1 MKIDRA
7 LVMTIILV
15 LASIGFSYY
24 LWVFYMVSPWTR
36 DARVHAD
43 ISHIAS
49 QIAGKVKQIYVSTD
63 ERVSKDQLLFEL
75 EGDDQVIALAKARAA
90 LEQGEYQ
97 LKLLQDEELRL
108 LGIRGNL
115 VSEDEREKA
124 NTSVKEQQAEVKVLT
139 ADLSQAQLNIKRT
152 KIYAPHAGYI
162 SALDFTPGQVVTPGQ
177 QVLALIDLNSFTVK
191 AYFEETRIRELRS
204 GQKARIRLMGRDDII
219 LNGTVISIARGINNN
234 NETKGSQQ
242 LPDVQQTFPWIRL
255 AQRVPVTIEFD
266 DQQRVQQLHLFSGS
280 TASVVIE

>member
-43 ISHIAS
+43 VSHIAS
-49 QIAGKVKQIYVSTD
+49 QIAGQVRLIHVKTDDKVDKG
-63 ERVSKDQLLFEL
+63 QLLFEL
-75 EGDDQVIALAKARAA
+75 KGEDQVIALAKATAA

-97 LKLLQDEELRL
+97 LKLLQDEEKRL
-108 LGIRGNL
+108 QGIPGNL
-115 VSEDEREKA
+115 VSADDREKA
-124 NTSVKEQQAEVKVLT
+124 NTSVKEQQAQIKVLT
-139 ADLSQAQLNIKRT
+139 ADLSQAKLNIERT
-152 KIYAPHAGYI
+152 KIYSPHAGYI
-162 SALDFTPGQVVTPGQ
+162 SDLDFTRGQVVTPGQ

-191 AYFEETRIRELRS
+191 AYFEETRIRELAS

-219 LNGTVISIARGINNN
+219 LKGTVVSIARGINNN
-234 NETKGSQQ
+234 NVTKGSQQ

-255 AQRVPVTIEFD
+255 AQRVPVTIVFD

>member
-7 LVMTIILV
+7 LLMTITLV

-36 DARVHAD
+36 DARVHAE

-49 QIAGKVKQIYVSTD
+49 QIAGKVKQIHVRTD
-63 ERVSKDQLLFEL
+63 ETVIKGQLLFEL
-75 EGDDQVIALAKARAA
+75 AGDDQVIALARATAA
-90 LEQGEYQ
+90 LEQGKYQ

-108 LGIRGNL
+108 QGIPGDL
-115 VSEDEREKA
+115 VSADEREKA
-124 NTSVKEQQAEVKVLT
+124 NTSVKAQQAKIKVLT
-139 ADLSQAQLNIKRT
+139 ADLSQAKLNIERT

-162 SALDFTPGQVVTPGQ
+162 SDLDFTSGQVVTPGQ
-177 QVLALIDLNSFTVK
+177 PLIALIDLNSFTVK
-191 AYFEETRIRELRS
+191 AYFEETRIRELQS

-219 LNGTVISIARGINNN
+219 LKGTVVSIARGINNN
-234 NETKGSQQ
+234 NVTKGSQQ

-255 AQRVPVTIEFD
+255 AQRVPVTIVFD